1 MLSLGSCCNI
11 SKNRY
16 RTAKISRNVTSTYH
30 GYLSD
35 IQNVFLAKMYDFPI
49 LHHSK
54 YNPQQLEYNSA
65 NEI

>member
-1 MLSLGSCCNI
+1 MVIYLTFKML
-11 SKNRY
+11 
-16 RTAKISRNVTSTYH
+16 
-30 GYLSD
+30 
-35 IQNVFLAKMYDFPI
+35 LAKMYDFPI